1 MSSQIT
7 ATSTLINTAYP
18 IAGQSNDTQGFR
30 NNFTYIQ
37 LALTTAS
44 NEITNLQNSLST
56 SSAFTATIVNA
67 VTATVWANISS
78 FVSTST
84 TYAIAAPATSKG
96 SPSDVQ
102 GMVFANT
109 ATVYVCFKTWANDG
123 SDIWAKVNTV
133 GQIW

>member
-30 NNFTYIQ
+30 DNFTYIQ

>member
-96 SPSDVQ
+96 SPSDVK

>member
-7 ATSTLINTAYP
+7 ATSALINTAYP

-67 VTATVWANISS
+67 VTATVWAGISS

-84 TYAIAAPATSKG
+84 TYAIAAPTTSKG
-96 SPSDVQ
+96 SPSDVK

-109 ATVYVCFKTWANDG
+109 ASIYVCYKTWANDN

-133 GQIW
+133 SQSW

>member
-67 VTATVWANISS
+67 VTATVWAGISS

-84 TYAIAAPATSKG
+84 TYAVAAPTTSKG
-96 SPSDVQ
+96 SPSDIK

-109 ATVYVCFKTWANDG
+109 STVYVCFKTWANDG
-123 SDIWAKVNTV
+123 ADIWAKVNTV